1 MEVTFFIGGM
11 QCTKVPLICP
21 LEIYLFELANNMQPK
36 AEIKMLKHNYLNWSR
51 LQATFELAGEHSNS

>member
-1 MEVTFFIGGM
+1 MKTILFRIKFMEVTFFIGGM

-36 AEIKMLKHNYLNWSR
+36 AEIKMLKHNYLN
-51 LQATFELAGEHSNS
+51 